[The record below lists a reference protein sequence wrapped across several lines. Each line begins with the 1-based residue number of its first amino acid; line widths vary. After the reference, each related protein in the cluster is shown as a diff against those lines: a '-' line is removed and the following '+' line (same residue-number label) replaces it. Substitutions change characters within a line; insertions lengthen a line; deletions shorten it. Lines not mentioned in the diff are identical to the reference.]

1 MSSECVRGAY
11 LRLTERARGYRRKL
25 RWELGR
31 VAAVIKDAIN
41 AFTLVATQGDRIPR
55 PLRVGW
61 VRAGARAGW
70 LPGTMLLLCVLTP
83 LLATRTA
90 GHRVLS
96 RSLRDVLLRA
106 RLLPLL
112 ALPRGRGARD
122 PDAQRQRA
130 DCHCED

>member
-70 LPGTMLLLCVLTP
+70 LELSPVVLGTVLNPGGTCKRERP
-83 LLATRTA
+83 A
-90 GHRVLS
+90 S
-96 RSLRDVLLRA
+96 
-106 RLLPLL
+106 
-112 ALPRGRGARD
+112 
-122 PDAQRQRA
+122 
-130 DCHCED
+130 